1 MPDGEIH
8 VVPLSGN
15 PVFPHICANCCA
27 PAQARLPV
35 ARVFTSH
42 GEDGVSRSVVCYHPF
57 FCDRCI
63 AAHRAED
70 KPDPTLFFRRLLQGW
85 FLWIPVLGSG
95 WALSVTIPPLLESLR
110 DGDLHGMA
118 ISGCLAA
125 FFTAI
130 ALGSAAAIWWRS
142 RHLAVRAPSSITSA
156 IAFTDDLSQTFEPA
170 WRRFTLRNA
179 AYAEQ
184 FIQANRRR
192 LWTRSRPESQRAMI
206 LRHYGKYALYALLA
220 AAALFA
226 IADEL
231 GYPLWDMLRRLG
243 E

>member
-15 PVFPHICANCCA
+15 PVFPQICANCCA

-35 ARVFTSH
+35 ARVFTYRDD
-42 GEDGVSRSVVCYHPF
+42 DGQSRSVVAYRPF
-57 FCDRCI
+57 FCEPCI
-63 AAHRAED
+63 AAHRAET
-70 KPDPTLFFRRLLQGW
+70 KPDPTLFFRRLLHGW
-85 FLWIPVLGSG
+85 VLWIPALGSS
-95 WALSVTIPPLLESLR
+95 WALSVTLPSVLSSLKN
-110 DGDLHGMA
+110 GDLRGLA
-118 ISGCLAA
+118 ISGGIAA
-125 FFTAI
+125 FFTGI
-130 ALGSAAAIWWRS
+130 ILGCAAAIWRGS

-156 IAFTDDLSQTFEPA
+156 IEFTDDLSQTFEPA

-184 FIQANRRR
+184 FIQANHRQ

-220 AAALFA
+220 VAAAFA
-226 IADEL
+226 IADEF